1 MMCMSKTIPGSQGRK
16 EVDKHRGGLY
26 TPANYDIASEFEEGV
41 TKHHLYRKT
50 GLFQPSASGVTDGVS
65 IKGLVHLTPE
75 NLFWWQDRD
84 D

>member
-1 MMCMSKTIPGSQGRK
+1 MCRSNAIPGSQIRK
-16 EVDKHRGGLY
+16 EVDKHRGGLF
-26 TPANYDIASEFEEGV
+26 TPANHDVASDLEEGNP
-41 TKHHLYRKT
+41 KHHLYRKT

-65 IKGLVHLTPE
+65 MKGFVHRTPE